1 MELMWWWMWP
11 AVVAEVAVTVVIGLL
26 LRRREK
32 IVRVVVA
39 HVDRLRALPAYRDH
53 ARRRVRCLVIAAV
66 CWGVAACGAGL
77 VAARLQGIDD
87 DDRQIRTRD
96 VMLCLDVSGSMEG
109 VDRQVINTYIQLADH
124 ISDDRIGFVMFDSS
138 AVTVFPLT
146 HDRDSVKAGLKQ
158 AGERL
163 GRADLDP
170 AVRYGPGGSL
180 VGDGLA
186 SCVSRFDQLDQPRS
200 RSIVL
205 ATDNMV
211 AGPSVYTVPQ
221 AVDLAVK
228 RHIMV
233 FGIVPAND
241 DPDYRAARD
250 ELHQQVQRTHGETL
264 TIPSNGQVDTDDV
277 ADRIQSQA
285 KKAVMAM
292 ATHRS
297 YDMPWPGALMIGVGG
312 LGAMIARRREER

>member
-1 MELMWWWMWP
+1 MDLMWWWMWP
-11 AVVAEVAVTVVIGLL
+11 I
-26 LRRREK
+26 
-32 IVRVVVA
+32 VVVA
-39 HVDRLRALPAYRDH
+39 AAATVLIGLVLRRHEGVERLAVAHADRLRALPAYRDH
-53 ARRRVRCLVIAAV
+53 ARRRVRCLVIAVV
-66 CWGVAACGAGL
+66 CWGVAVCGAGL
-77 VAARLQGIDD
+77 VAARVQGIDD

-138 AVTVFPLT
+138 SVTVFPLT
-146 HDRDSVKAGLKQ
+146 HDRDSVKAGLEQ

-170 AVRYGPGGSL
+170 GVRYGPGGSL

-186 SCVSRFDQLDQPRS
+186 SCISRFDQLDQPRS

-211 AGPSVYTVPQ
+211 AGSSVYTVPQ

-233 FGIVPAND
+233 FGIVPASD
-241 DPDYRAARD
+241 DPGYRAARD
-250 ELHQQVQRTHGETL
+250 ELHQQALRTHGQTL
-264 TIPSNGQVDTDDV
+264 TIPSDGQADTADV
-277 ADRIQSQA
+277 AHRIQAQA

-292 ATHRS
+292 ASHRS